1 MLINSEPSTSLAI
14 VPENNILAFGAFAL
28 STIFI
33 VFFSVEAIFFW
44 SPLVGKL
51 SLFTACL
58 IPSAIA
64 ILPRTPKWI
73 RTKTIPKEI
82 IWLLLIFI
90 LGLISSI
97 ISENIWMSLKSI
109 VLFIISGPLI
119 FVTTK
124 YLFEDLKFQEAFY
137 WLASLILLISSI
149 FGIYQYYNN
158 EAMLLFSRN
167 PLPAGAQLILISIGT
182 IILLRRDI
190 FSPLKLLLILSLTI
204 SGILIIVAAKKSHLI
219 GIIIIL
225 LFLVFRNRKYLIYLL
240 GFIVLSGC
248 ILYFSSLTLLR
259 YKEAIH
265 SNSSTSL
272 RAENYF
278 FGLHVINSNP
288 IWGLGFN
295 ANLDPHFTDYKIT
308 FSKHLSKE
316 QYQEYIR
323 TLNTFENIV
332 LTYLIEWGSLFSFT
346 YFGGLLYM
354 ITRSAKKIWSQP
366 SGNTAGWLV
375 VSVIIGFSIMS
386 FTFDTL
392 RFPNLNW
399 IFHSLLGLMVNLS
412 NHSHLSP
419 QLKTS

>member
-1 MLINSEPSTSLAI
+1 MVI
-14 VPENNILAFGAFAL
+14 
-28 STIFI
+28 
-33 VFFSVEAIFFW
+33 
-44 SPLVGKL
+44 
-51 SLFTACL
+51 
-58 IPSAIA
+58 
-64 ILPRTPKWI
+64 
-73 RTKTIPKEI
+73 
-82 IWLLLIFI
+82 I

-97 ISENIWMSLKSI
+97 ISENIWISVKSI

-124 YLFEDLKFQEAFY
+124 YLFEDLKFHEAFY
-137 WLASLILLISSI
+137 WLTSLIMLILI
-149 FGIYQYYNN
+149 IYGIYQHYNN

-182 IILLRRDI
+182 ILLLRRNI
-190 FSPLKLLLILSLTI
+190 FLPLKLLLILSLTI
-204 SGILIIVAAKKSHLI
+204 SGILIIAAAKKSHLL
-219 GIIIIL
+219 GITIIL
-225 LFLVFRNRKYLIYLL
+225 LFLIFRNRNYLIYFL
-240 GFIVLSGC
+240 GFIVLSSC
-248 ILYFSSLTLLR
+248 ILYFSNLTLLR

-265 SNSSTSL
+265 SNGSTSL

-295 ANLDPHFTDYKIT
+295 ANLDTHFTDYKIT
-308 FSKHLSKE
+308 FSKYHSKE
-316 QYQEYIR
+316 QYQKYIR

-346 YFGGLLYM
+346 YFGGLLYL
-354 ITRSAKKIWSQP
+354 IIRSAKRIWSQP
-366 SGNTAGWLV
+366 SGSTAGWLV
-375 VSVIIGFSIMS
+375 VSVIIGFSVMS

-412 NHSHLSP
+412 NHSLLSTS
-419 QLKTS
+419 LKTS